1 MQLQHIDNLWMLVCT
16 ALVMLIQIGFIC
28 LEDSQVR
35 RKNSV
40 NVAIKNMIDFAWLPV
55 SFGCLVLVLGL
66 CLLAVFRNGA

>member
-55 SFGCLVLVLGL
+55 SFGCLVLGL

>member
-1 MQLQHIDNLWMLVCT
+1 MLVCT

-40 NVAIKNMIDFAWLPV
+40 NVAIKNMSDFAWLPV